1 MKEQNIIK
9 QLSGLKEIKA
19 DASWKARNRDVLMSQ
34 IYGSQTDSE
43 MPANDW
49 IFYFRLPMMMA
60 RGVSQP
66 TLVAFLIFVFLAS
79 GTIASVRVA
88 KNTKPGDSLYIA
100 KIASEKT
107 QFALTFD
114 QKEKAKLGIE
124 FANNRVEEINQVLA
138 ESDGNKKEEKVDTLI
153 NDLKSQISDVKTRIA
168 KINPGTNNST
178 NKNNTEEGSEIFSAA
193 FNKDNS
199 GVQISGGDT
208 IDSADAIVGET
219 KKAEDKN
226 ATSTGQPVATST
238 VVADNSQTNSMSNT
252 TAILKEA
259 GQLLNEDKYSDTLVK
274 LDEVDK
280 SVTQADQGE
289 VKGASESANTA
300 TTTK

>member
-9 QLSGLKEIKA
+9 QLNSLKEIKA
-19 DASWKARNRDVLMSQ
+19 DAGWKTRNREVLMSQ
-34 IYGSQTDSE
+34 IYGSQADSE
-43 MPANDW
+43 ATKNDW

-60 RGVSQP
+60 RGISQP

-114 QKEKAKLGIE
+114 QKEKAKLGIV
-124 FANNRVEEINQVLA
+124 FANNRVEEINQILA
-138 ESDGNKKEEKVDTLI
+138 ESDGSQNEEKVDTLL

-168 KINPGTNNST
+168 KINPSATNPI
-178 NKNNTEEGSEIFSAA
+178 NKNTEEGSEIFSAS
-193 FNKDNS
+193 FNKDSN
-199 GVQISGGDT
+199 GVQISGGDIT
-208 IDSADAIVGET
+208 DNAGAIVGVT
-219 KKAEDKN
+219 KKTEDRN
-226 ATSTGQPVATST
+226 ATSIEQPAATST
-238 VVADNSQTNSMSNT
+238 VSVDSSQTNSMSNT

-259 GQLLNEDKYSDTLVK
+259 GQLLNEDKYNDTLVK
-274 LDEVDK
+274 LDQVDK

-289 VKGASESANTA
+289 VKGASEAA
-300 TTTK
+300 TSTEK